1 VSIVIDQKVDDIKI
15 KALCATARLEIQG
28 LRPYQPGKPID
39 ELAREFGLNAH
50 DIVKL
55 ASNENPI
62 GPSKKAIAA
71 MQAEIGEL
79 TRYPDGNGFDLK
91 QALCKKLSV
100 GSVSIAPENITL
112 GNGSSDILD
121 FIVTCFISK
130 GDEVVFSQ
138 HAFAIY
144 GLVTKV
150 QGGDCNVV
158 PAKNYAHDLEAMAA
172 AITDKTR
179 LVFITNPNNPTGTW
193 LTQNDIADFMAKVPS
208 DVVVVLDEA
217 YFEYVN
223 EADYCDGLTLLAGY
237 PNLVVTRTFSKAYG
251 LAALRVGYG
260 ISSAEIADLMNRVRP
275 PFNVNSFALSA
286 AIATLGDDDYVV
298 ESRAVNDEGME
309 YLTCSLDELGL
320 PYIPSVGNF
329 ISFEIP
335 DLLFKGLVN
344 QKPAGISAAEVN
356 DQLLAAGVIIRL
368 VANYE
373 MPNHLRVS
381 IGTKAENEVFVT
393 KLTKILR
400 DARS

>member
-1 VSIVIDQKVDDIKI
+1 MTKQKNTTP
-15 KALCATARLEIQG
+15 CATARTEIQG
-28 LRPYQPGKPID
+28 LRAYQPGKPID
-39 ELAREFGLNAH
+39 ELAREFGMNAC

-71 MQAEIGEL
+71 MDAELREL

-91 QALCKKLSV
+91 QALCKNLSTE
-100 GSVSIAPENITL
+100 SVIIAPENITL

-121 FIVTCFISK
+121 FIVTCFVSK

-150 QGGDCNVV
+150 QGGESIVV
-158 PAKNYAHDLEAMAA
+158 PAKNYGHDLDAMAA

-179 LVFITNPNNPTGTW
+179 VVFVTNPNNPTGTW
-193 LTQNDIADFMAKVPS
+193 LTQTDISDFIAKVPS
-208 DVVVVLDEA
+208 DVIVALDEA

-223 EADYCDGLTLLAGY
+223 EADYCDGLTLLAAY
-237 PNLVVTRTFSKAYG
+237 PNIVITRTFSKAYG

-260 ISSAEIADLMNRVRP
+260 VSSVEIADLMNRVRP
-275 PFNVNSFALSA
+275 PFNVNSFALAA
-286 AIATLGDDDYVV
+286 AIATLSDDDYVA
-298 ESRAVNDEGME
+298 ESKAVNDAGMR
-309 YLTCSLDELGL
+309 YLTQSFEQLGL
-320 PYIPSVGNF
+320 PYIPSVANF

-335 DLLFKGLVN
+335 SAFN
-344 QKPAGISAAEVN
+344 NNNNNNKPAGIAAVEVN
-356 DQLLAAGVIIRL
+356 ASFVNESLLAAGVIIRS
-368 VANYE
+368 VANYA

-381 IGTKAENEVFVT
+381 IGTQSENETFIT
-393 KLTKILR
+393 ALTKILL